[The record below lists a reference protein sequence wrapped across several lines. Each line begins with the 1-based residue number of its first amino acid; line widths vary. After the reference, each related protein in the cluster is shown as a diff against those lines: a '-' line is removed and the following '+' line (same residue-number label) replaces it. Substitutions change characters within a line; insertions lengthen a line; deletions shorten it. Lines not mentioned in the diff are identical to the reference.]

1 MVLSYERIKNLREDA
16 DLTQMQLAK
25 KLNIT
30 QMALSHYETGR
41 RGIPI
46 DILIKI
52 ADYFNCSVDYLLKRT
67 DIKELVQKNK
77 V

>member
-52 ADYFNCSVDYLLKRT
+52 ADYFNCSIDYLLKRT
-67 DIKELVQKNK
+67 DIKELAQKNK